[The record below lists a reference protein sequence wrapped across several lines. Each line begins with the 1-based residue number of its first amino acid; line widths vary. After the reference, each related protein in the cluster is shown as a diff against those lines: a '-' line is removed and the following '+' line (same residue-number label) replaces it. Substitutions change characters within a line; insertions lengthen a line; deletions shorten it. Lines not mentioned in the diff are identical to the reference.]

1 MKSVKRPILILLA
14 IGVSLGVCACAIEIR
29 PDTYVS
35 GDYSPYYHYYGVY
48 YPYRIISVVNGTTDN
63 LQVLRDGEKLPG
75 TLAPGQHFKL
85 KIRVGYRESRTVS
98 LVALAYREGKLFGAA
113 KRSFH
118 FYGGSR
124 EQRSETWL
132 IRDSDIRR

>member
-1 MKSVKRPILILLA
+1 MKGLILILLI
-14 IGVSLGVCACAIEIR
+14 IGISLGVCACAIEVR
-29 PDTYVS
+29 PDVYVS

-48 YPYRIISVVNGTTDN
+48 YPYRIISVVNGTADN
-63 LQVLRDGEKLPG
+63 LQVLKDGEKLPG

-85 KIRVGYRESRTVS
+85 KIRVDYRESRTVS
-98 LVALAYREGKLFGAA
+98 LVALAYREEKLFGTA

-124 EQRSETWL
+124 ERRSETWL
-132 IRDSDIRR
+132 IRNSDIRR